1 MSRVDAAFGLKASKQ
16 HLQDHYGFEDHSYLD
31 GTMNFVGEEIVAE
44 ADAEPPIWSL
54 RAQQGSLGACNDLK
68 FPLNQMPNHP
78 LGVWSSQ
85 RGSSAIGTI

>member
-44 ADAEPPIWSL
+44 VDAEPPIWSL
-54 RAQQGSLGACNDLK
+54 
-68 FPLNQMPNHP
+68 PVEPNKEA
-78 LGVWSSQ
+78 
-85 RGSSAIGTI
+85 SALATT

>member
-54 RAQQGSLGACNDLK
+54 
-68 FPLNQMPNHP
+68 P
-78 LGVWSSQ
+78 
-85 RGSSAIGTI
+85 